1 MILSWWN
8 LDISSSS
15 LRNSTFLSC
24 YLRLSDNRRACD
36 ALRSCL
42 PDMLRDA
49 TFSSCL
55 RASEDPTTRRWL
67 QQLVHNVQGP
77 RVGLQGGGAELP
89 NISPKWVDVMGWL
102 LPLSKRN
109 TIVSIVGRLVVVASS
124 YFIWQERNSRIY
136 RKGERKYEDVT
147 NMIVDVVRLKIA
159 STKFKKNVRIQKLM
173 RTWKISNVIS
183 NGIDGGGS

>member
-1 MILSWWN
+1 MEDEIEEDDVVCNCVKVFESK
-8 LDISSSS
+8 
-15 LRNSTFLSC
+15 LRYGSVLLGASASEMKTSCGRRRAADKRTHQLLRGTPEYWQSIFYDSTWV
-24 YLRLSDNRRACD
+24 DDVACD

-77 RVGLQGGGAELP
+77 RVGLQGGG
-89 NISPKWVDVMGWL
+89 
-102 LPLSKRN
+102 
-109 TIVSIVGRLVVVASS
+109 
-124 YFIWQERNSRIY
+124 ERNNRIY
-136 RKGERKYEDVT
+136 GKGERKYEDVT

-159 STKFKKNVRIQKLM
+159 SIKFKKNVRIQKLM